1 MKPQGNNGMNPALKV
16 ATGLV
21 LIFILAGT
29 LFSVWH
35 GIQKV
40 GFRAQTVQIYY
51 LGSGEEL
58 SYPKELPELLE
69 STHVHLFMIPLVYY
83 ILCHLFAQTS
93 LSFFW
98 KMSCIGLTFANIAV
112 FLLTPYLVRFVSPG
126 FAVLIPIHHVVFA
139 TTALLLTLFPLRE
152 ALTQ

>member
-1 MKPQGNNGMNPALKV
+1 MKPLGNNGINPALRT

-35 GIQKV
+35 GIRKV
-40 GFRAQTVQIYY
+40 GFRPQAVRAYY

-69 STHVHLFMIPLVYY
+69 STHVHLFMVPLVYY
-83 ILCHLFAQTS
+83 VLCHLFAQTG
-93 LSFFW
+93 LGALW
-98 KMSCIGLTFANIAV
+98 KIPVIALTFANIAL
-112 FLLTPYLVRFVSPG
+112 FLVTPYLICFLSPA
-126 FAVLIPIHHVVFA
+126 FAI
-139 TTALLLTLFPLRE
+139 LFPLHHVIFAVSALVLTLIPMRE
-152 ALTQ
+152 ALVQ

>member
-1 MKPQGNNGMNPALKV
+1 MKPLGNNGVNPALKV

-21 LIFILAGT
+21 LILILAGT

-40 GFRAQTVQIYY
+40 GFRAQTVEVYY
-51 LGSGEEL
+51 LGSEEEL

-83 ILCHLFAQTS
+83 VLCHLFAQTS
-93 LSFFW
+93 LSAFW
-98 KMSCIGLTFANIAV
+98 KISLIALTFTNIAV
-112 FLLTPYLVRFVSPG
+112 FLLTPYLIRFVSPV
-126 FAVLIPIHHVVFA
+126 FAMFIPLHYVVFA
-139 TTALLLTLFPLRE
+139 ATAVLLTLFPIRE
-152 ALTQ
+152 ASVQ